1 MTKILLELKMDAL
14 REVQNHGDMVD
25 GVAEAAEV
33 VAVGDGGNDLS
44 CS

>member
-25 GVAEAAEV
+25 GVDMVDEG
-33 VAVGDGGNDLS
+33 VAVGDGENDFPRS
-44 CS
+44 